1 MITPETLAIQN
12 SLQNYTVKQL
22 ETVPQCS
29 PLPLTIIISIA
40 RGKTTEQICQPALP
54 IVWLLRC
61 ETYRLGIVASLG
73 VALPEVLNKLE

>member
-1 MITPETLAIQN
+1 MVVYLIEGLVHAVITPETLAIQN

-29 PLPLTIIISIA
+29 PLPLTISIA
-40 RGKTTEQICQPALP
+40 GKTTEQICQPALP

-61 ETYRLGIVASLG
+61 ETYIGL
-73 VALPEVLNKLE
+73 VLWHP

>member
-29 PLPLTIIISIA
+29 PLPLTISIA
-40 RGKTTEQICQPALP
+40 GKTTEQICQPALP

-73 VALPEVLNKLE
+73 VALPEVLNKT